1 MRLSLSLG
9 LGGVTPATAAARH
22 DRGPRHAA
30 KPRLRLGQLPDAHG
44 FPRLTLCRPP
54 AARAFPLPRLKR
66 KITPP
71 PPPPPHGAHLHQDDA
86 DSPIS
91 QFKSYAISIALLA
104 MVLLSAG
111 APAS

>member
-71 PPPPPHGAHLHQDDA
+71 PHPPLTARTCIKTT
-86 DSPIS
+86 PIRPLAS
-91 QFKSYAISIALLA
+91 SRAMLLA
-104 MVLLSAG
+104 
-111 APAS
+111 